1 MSARP
6 VPRAEAVGR
15 APAKLILSGEHSV
28 VYGHPAI
35 ALAVRRETTVRL
47 ERRPGPTAL
56 GSAPFADPRVLP
68 ALLTVLPEDGLCI
81 NIQSD
86 VPVGRGMGSSAA
98 LAVATVR
105 AWAALEGRSL
115 DFALTHAQGFAIER
129 AFHGQPSGVD
139 HAVSALGGA
148 ICYRKG
154 AAGPDWQALRCP
166 DLPLVILDSGSA
178 GDTAALVAGVASRRP
193 GIDPVLERMGALTAR
208 LAQLLAAPA
217 PALRQVGRLLDENH
231 KLLRD
236 IGVSTPRLDELVA
249 LARSAGAV
257 GAKLAGAGGGGVVL
271 ALCPDPGPVLAAAAQ
286 AEIPAFSVH
295 VAPPEPR

>member
-6 VPRAEAVGR
+6 APRAEAEGR

-35 ALAVRRETTVRL
+35 AIAVRRETTVRL
-47 ERRPGPTAL
+47 RRRPGPTAL
-56 GSAPFADPRVLP
+56 GAAPFADPRVLP
-68 ALLTVLPEDGLCI
+68 ALLTVLPENGLAVDI
-81 NIQSD
+81 ESSI
-86 VPVGRGMGSSAA
+86 PVGRGMGSSAA

-115 DFALTHAQGFAIER
+115 DFAQTHSQGFAIER

-154 AAGPDWQALRCP
+154 AGGPEWQALRCP

-193 GIDPVLERMGALTAR
+193 DIDPVLARMGALTGR

-217 PALRQVGRLLDENH
+217 PALRQVGALLDENH
-231 KLLRD
+231 RLLGA
-236 IGVSTPRLDELVA
+236 IGVSTPRLDALVA
-249 LARSAGAV
+249 LARAAGAV

-271 ALCPDPGPVLAAAAQ
+271 ALCPEPEPVLSAAADAG
-286 AEIPAFSVH
+286 IRAFSVH